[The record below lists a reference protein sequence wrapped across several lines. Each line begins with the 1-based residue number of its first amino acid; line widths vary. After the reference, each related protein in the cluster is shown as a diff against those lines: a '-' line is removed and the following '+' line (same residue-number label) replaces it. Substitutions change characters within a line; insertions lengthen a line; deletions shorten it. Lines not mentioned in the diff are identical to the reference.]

1 MYCEN
6 NYFIVRTQII
16 LKGYIYGYKSDKM
29 KRLIS
34 YLYRNNS
41 IVYKVL
47 LFLSTAFAIVYF
59 FPKQG
64 KFRYDFSQGKPWQYD
79 NLYAPFDFAIQK
91 SEKEVSDEI
100 EQITS
105 SSKQYFL
112 YDDAKTIFIEKNFID
127 KIENIA
133 PSDSLPIQEIRKLK
147 RSGVQLIK
155 EIYKYGFIDDV
166 SKNKINKNSIVVL
179 RKGDVIEEIS
189 FQNLIQSKDILT
201 KINTKFNAFQRSI
214 GKDYVFEILSEL
226 IQPNVSFDTEYT
238 RKELEEV
245 LNDVSYTKGMVS
257 KDALIIQKGDIV
269 EGENLNALMSFKEAS
284 KSLIWTKSNYNWLV
298 LGYTLLVSLA
308 LLMLLLFLHRYR
320 KEIFSDNTKVTFI
333 FSNVLLMIFAQTLMV
348 KYNPDF
354 LYVIP
359 LSILPIV
366 LKAFFDARLGLF
378 THVLTV
384 LLLGFIV
391 PNSFEFIYLHIIA
404 GIVTILSVTE
414 LYKRASLFI
423 SIAQITLIYMIT
435 YFAFSIIKEGNISN
449 IKWEYFGL
457 FAVNGL
463 LSFLAVFFIY
473 FYEKVFGL
481 VSDVTLLELSNTN
494 SKLLRELNEKAPGT
508 FQHSMQVAN
517 LAEAAANEIG
527 ANSMLVRTGALYH
540 DIGKMKNP
548 KYFTENQITGVN
560 PHNDLSPVDSA
571 RIILDHVINGIE
583 IAKKNNIPDRIIDFI
598 RTHHGTS
605 LVYYFYKKEKDRNP
619 EEEVEEKK
627 FRYQG
632 PIPFSKETAI
642 LMICDAAEAASKSL
656 QKPSAQSID
665 ELIDKI
671 VEGQKSNGQFINSNI
686 TFREIEKIKKVIK
699 GKLMN
704 IYHLRIEYPE

>member
-1 MYCEN
+1 
-6 NYFIVRTQII
+6 
-16 LKGYIYGYKSDKM
+16 M
-29 KRLIS
+29 KKLIS

-59 FPKQG
+59 FPKGG

-79 NLYAPFDFAIQK
+79 NLYAPFDFAIEK

-100 EQITS
+100 TQITS

-112 YDDAKTIFIEKNFID
+112 FDNTKVDEIKSEFTQKLESLKV
-127 KIENIA
+127 
-133 PSDSLPIQEIRKLK
+133 SDSLSSQDIRKLK
-147 RSGVQLIK
+147 KSGNQLINN
-155 EIYKYGFIDDV
+155 IYRYGFIDDV
-166 SKNKINKNSIVVL
+166 SKNKLNKNSIVVL
-179 RKGDVIEEIS
+179 RKGEVIEEIS
-189 FQNLIQSKDILT
+189 YQKLVQSKDILT
-201 KINTKFNAFQRSI
+201 KINDKFVDYEKSY
-214 GKDYVFEILSEL
+214 GKDYIFEVLSEI
-226 IQPNVSFDTEYT
+226 IQPNVSFDAKFTQ
-238 RKELEEV
+238 KELDEI
-245 LNDVSYTKGMVS
+245 LNDISYTKGMVS

-269 EGENLNALMSFKEAS
+269 EGENLNVLNSFKEAS

-308 LLMLLLFLHRYR
+308 LLMLLLFLDRYR
-320 KEIFSDNTKVTFI
+320 KEIYLDNSKVTFI

-423 SIAQITLIYMIT
+423 SIAQITLIYMVT

-473 FYEKVFGL
+473 FYEKIFGL

-548 KYFTENQITGVN
+548 KFFTENQITGVN
-560 PHNDLSPVDSA
+560 PHNDLAPRDSA
-571 RIILDHVINGIE
+571 KIILDHVIDGIE

-605 LVYYFYKKEKDRNP
+605 LVYYFYKKEKDKNP
-619 EEEVEEKK
+619 NMEVEEKK

-656 QKPSAQSID
+656 QNPSAQSID

-671 VEGQKSNGQFINSNI
+671 VEGQKGNNQFINSNI